1 MGYMGIK
8 TTVNPSRHNLLGG
21 LYVASILFFGAC
33 GVENP
38 NRANPNLSDL
48 EIRGE
53 FSAADDN
60 SSEVEVVLWAVGKKV
75 SPDISS
81 NLGKTFKF
89 GIQPSELALIRRKPI
104 FRGSVQETLVSPSG
118 KAYLLHNLWPD
129 ERGARIRFDNV
140 NRLLRR
146 DTLSLGDG
154 IIRSVGD
161 QLPPFA
167 LYDQDGE
174 IITTDY
180 CDGSSTVVNFI
191 FTRCSVPEMCP
202 ASMLK
207 MKKLQSLAE
216 KTKIKHVKF
225 LSITL
230 DPLFDSPAVLK
241 QYAQAYGLNEAN
253 YRFGTA
259 GKSVI
264 TDLTRQFGLLR
275 KNHESLTIEHT
286 MRTLLINSRRQ
297 IIYQVPGKS
306 WSVEDF
312 LARLSEGTQG

>member
-1 MGYMGIK
+1 V
-8 TTVNPSRHNLLGG
+8 TVRE
-21 LYVASILFFGAC
+21 LFQTYLAAPIFLISLSAC
-33 GVENP
+33 GDG
-38 NRANPNLSDL
+38 NLKQKNSSLDSL
-48 EIRGE
+48 EVRGE
-53 FSAADDN
+53 FSAAEEN
-60 SSEVEVVLWAVGKKV
+60 SSEVKVVLWGVGDRIA
-75 SPDISS
+75 PEISS
-81 NLGKTFKF
+81 NLGKSFTFR
-89 GIQPSELALIRRKPI
+89 IQPDDLALIRRKTI
-104 FRGSVQETLVSPSG
+104 FKGKVQETLVPSVG

-129 ERGARIRFDNV
+129 ERGSRMRLDNV

-154 IIRSVGD
+154 LIRTVGD

-180 CDGSSTVVNFI
+180 FDGSSTVVNFI
-191 FTRCSVPEMCP
+191 FTRCSVAEMCP

-207 MKKLQSLAE
+207 MKKLQSLAQ
-216 KTKIKHVKF
+216 KTKIKHVRF

-230 DPLFDSPAVLK
+230 DPKYDSPSVLK
-241 QYAQAYGLNEAN
+241 QYAQAYELNEEN
-253 YRFGTA
+253 FRFGTA
-259 GKSVI
+259 GKNVI
-264 TDLTRQFGLLR
+264 DDLTRQFGLLR
-275 KNHESLTIEHT
+275 KNHESLTLEHT

-312 LARLSEGTQG
+312 LSRLSEGSKG